1 MLTKLIGYEMKA
13 FGRIILPLYAATLG
27 MSFLIGL
34 GVRFL
39 PEEAYNNFFG
49 ATVIM
54 IFSVLIISTMVMTGI
69 LCVQRFY
76 QNLLGNEGYLMF
88 SLPVG
93 THQLILSKIL
103 ASLIWTFLGSVTA
116 LCTGLILAVTVVPYR
131 DLIGAVRILGI
142 KLSELDVQM
151 MVNGMGSLFLW
162 IVVGVLSFTAMLM
175 QIYASLAIGHQWS
188 SHRILGSVLTYFG
201 INTIKGILSG
211 LLVNIGIQTG
221 LPGFIMT
228 QTGQESLVPVQVSAV
243 CMALV
248 LIVVLNKAI
257 WNKPICNQKY
267 FDLYTPM
274 ATAVRI
280 MAKTMATMRTASIRR
295 TTKRRIRGFLIRL
308 ILSRSQMLR

>member
-162 IVVGVLSFTAMLM
+162 IIVGVLSFTAMLM

-201 INTIKGILSG
+201 INTLRGIASG

-248 LIVVLNKAI
+248 LIVVFSYLTWYFLDRKLN
-257 WNKPICNQKY
+257 
-267 FDLYTPM
+267 LE
-274 ATAVRI
+274 
-280 MAKTMATMRTASIRR
+280 
-295 TTKRRIRGFLIRL
+295 
-308 ILSRSQMLR
+308 